1 MCLTRCSGNPTRKHC
16 EPMKYSAEKKY
27 KKIKNIYYSK
37 PWYMYFTFIKT
48 EIVCALVY
56 SEGTAVVV
64 VTVILGRH
72 GVMASWL
79 LPAIG
84 FLNIP
89 RGPFVFRFSLWMDHI
104 FFLRTVYWL
113 YDKGLSSKTFWQK
126 LIQNWAFDFIWKKY
140 RSTRTLRKF
149 IPGNCRWNWSKLC
162 YFTFHEVSFRPF
174 TGNGQNLINLP
185 KIRFVEQ

>member
-1 MCLTRCSGNPTRKHC
+1 
-16 EPMKYSAEKKY
+16 
-27 KKIKNIYYSK
+27 
-37 PWYMYFTFIKT
+37 
-48 EIVCALVY
+48 
-56 SEGTAVVV
+56 
-64 VTVILGRH
+64 
-72 GVMASWL
+72 MASWL

-89 RGPFVFRFSLWMDHI
+89 RGSFVFRFSLWMDHI

-149 IPGNCRWNWSKLC
+149 IPGNCRWNWSKIC
-162 YFTFHEVSFRPF
+162 YFTFHEVSFRPL

-185 KIRFVEQ
+185 RIRFVEQQYRNGWVDGVPRNSELCSAVCFPRIATWSILDTSSDRQHYHFFFLFCCLFSSLMARPSVHFTVISE